1 MEEWEKEIKNLNDRT
16 LEYIYIWN
24 GEQEEQSIAEAGD
37 IRK

>member
-1 MEEWEKEIKNLNDRT
+1 MEEWEKEIKNLKDRT
-16 LEYIYIWN
+16 LEYICIWN